1 MTTLNTFNS
10 HLNDSKYPAYTGD
23 YYFYLVDFM
32 DIYSGQHYFR
42 VIDAGVSM
50 SHDERMAHFDGDING
65 TGKHYDPRYE
75 ITAYEIDLEPGEMPN
90 LLDCGKDLRCL
101 DVELLAELFEEL
113 LLDVGR

>member
-75 ITAYEIDLEPGEMPN
+75 ITAYEIDLEPGEM
-90 LLDCGKDLRCL
+90 LEAGLTSHVFRETYWDRVLQGA
-101 DVELLAELFEEL
+101 V
-113 LLDVGR
+113 